1 MPTPLV
7 CMAAICA
14 VILAT
19 PVLACTD
26 QADAVVALVEHDASV
41 NSRDNDGAPAP
52 HCAVAT
58 GSPYVVRLLVNI
70 SGVLDEPAHCVNQ
83 TAAGVV
89 PVALAAEHVPLNAT
103 EPGQLLSTDGHRLR
117 LATARLRGPRE
128 TATGWLRSSFP
139 ASGACYVPRTM
150 MAMSSGCARLS
161 GRTRGQASARWSTK
175 ARSTRSWGLQ
185 ATSRATTTAT
195 SKLLCR

>member
-1 MPTPLV
+1 MALMMPTPLV

-26 QADAVVALVEHDASV
+26 QTDAVVALLEHDASV
-41 NSRDNDGAPAP
+41 NSHDNDSAPAP

-103 EPGQLLSTDGHRLR
+103 EPQGNCSAPTDTAFDWRLLASAGLERR
-117 LATARLRGPRE
+117 QQAGFEARSRRVVLATCP
-128 TATGWLRSSFP
+128 
-139 ASGACYVPRTM
+139 
-150 MAMSSGCARLS
+150 
-161 GRTRGQASARWSTK
+161 GR
-175 ARSTRSWGLQ
+175 
-185 ATSRATTTAT
+185 
-195 SKLLCR
+195 